1 MILKF
6 VVVARNK
13 PDVLAR
19 VVLLFH
25 RAAVDIE
32 AIRMPARGRGSE
44 LKITITL
51 ARKNPNAHRRAA
63 ILEKLV
69 DVLSIEMISR
79 KQSSDGGLFLLLVTA
94 VMGETIG

>member
-32 AIRMPARGRGSE
+32 AIRMPARGQGSE

-51 ARKNPNAHRRAA
+51 DGKHPNAHRMAA

-69 DVLSIEMISR
+69 DVLSVEVILE
-79 KQSSDGGLFLLLVTA
+79 KQRL
-94 VMGETIG
+94 